1 MVEDSLLN
9 QQLAEAM
16 LNTMGLDTTTAN
28 NGREAVDLVTQSD
41 FDLVL
46 MDCQMPL
53 MDGYEATAAIRRLP
67 RPGSRR
73 LPIIAVTAN
82 AMEGDE
88 QRCRAAGMD
97 AFLTKPYTLAQLRDL
112 LECWLPPLSITAQ
125 SAKRSGGEA

>member
-16 LNTMGLDTTTAN
+16 LNEMGLDTVTAN
-28 NGREAVDLVTQSD
+28 NGHEAVDRVLQTD
-41 FDLVL
+41 FDLIL

-53 MDGYEATAAIRRLP
+53 MDGYEATEAIRRLP
-67 RPGSRR
+67 GRRSRR
-73 LPIIAVTAN
+73 LPIVAVTAN

-97 AFLTKPYTLAQLRDL
+97 AFLAKPYTLAQLSDV
-112 LECWLPPLSITAQ
+112 LERWLPPPADR
-125 SAKRSGGEA
+125 APAA